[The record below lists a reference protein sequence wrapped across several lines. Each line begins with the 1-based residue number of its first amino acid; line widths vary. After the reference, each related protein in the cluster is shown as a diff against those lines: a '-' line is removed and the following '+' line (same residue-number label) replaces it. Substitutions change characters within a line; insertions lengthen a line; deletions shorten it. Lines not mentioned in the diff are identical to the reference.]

1 MLGLGIGAGWIISMI
16 FTLLF
21 WALIITLVVFAI
33 RWFTRHG
40 EQDTPES
47 ILKRRFALGEIDEEE
62 FRARLDALHRIK
74 Q

>member
-1 MLGLGIGAGWIISMI
+1 MLGLDFGVGWIISMI
-16 FTLLF
+16 SVLLS
-21 WALIITLVVFAI
+21 WALIITLIVFAI

-40 EQDTPES
+40 EGESPES

-62 FRARLDALHRIK
+62 FRTRVDALHRLK